1 MRKDREKESHR
12 KMENNPALME
22 KDPLLKELSLLR
34 GLLRMMHND
43 VTLEETL
50 GQALRLSREILP
62 FDCAFIYFLDG
73 EGHDLVLRATSN
85 IYPHAV
91 GQVVL
96 RMGEGVTGWVAREM
110 SPVIISEKAWMDPR
124 FKMFQVFE
132 EEQYEAF
139 LSVPLVV
146 KDILLGVVNFQFRKT
161 YVPSDEDLELVT
173 LLAQELSLVIHHL
186 LLFEDARKKA
196 RQIEA
201 LSQVS
206 QSIASNRYLEEIL
219 HLIVTVT
226 AEMTN
231 SNLCS
236 IMIHDPEEGLVIRA
250 TQTLSQEYRNK
261 PPIKIGE
268 SISGIVFRDATPI
281 QVEDVQKDPRYSFKD
296 LARKENLV
304 SLLSVPMMI
313 KNRAIGVINVYT
325 SQPHLFSQDEIKV
338 LQSVANQAAIA
349 WENTGLLQR
358 NLEMEE
364 ALESRKKIDR
374 AKAILMK
381 ANRISE
387 DEAYR
392 LLQKKSMNIRKSMK
406 EIAEAILLAHDMKI
420 DS

>member
-1 MRKDREKESHR
+1 MKKDHDKDVLR
-12 KMENNPALME
+12 KMENNPSLME
-22 KDPLLKELSLLR
+22 KDPLFKELDLLR
-34 GLLRMMHND
+34 GLLRMMHSNGS
-43 VTLEETL
+43 LEETL
-50 GQALRLSREILP
+50 GQALRISRDILP

-85 IYPHAV
+85 IYPQAV
-91 GQVVL
+91 GQVIL

-110 SPVIISEKAWMDPR
+110 SPVIISEKAWVDPR

-139 LSVPLVV
+139 LSLPLVV
-146 KDILLGVVNFQFRKT
+146 KDILLGVVNFQFRKPF
-161 YVPSDEDLELVT
+161 VPSDDDLELLT
-173 LLAQELSLVIHHL
+173 LLTQELALVIHHL

-250 TQTLSQEYRNK
+250 TQTLSQEYRSK

-281 QVEDVQKDPRYSFKD
+281 QVEDVQRDPRYSFKD

-325 SQPHLFSQDEIKV
+325 SHPHHFSNDEIKV

-374 AKAILMK
+374 AKALLMK
-381 ANRISE
+381 SNGISE

-420 DS
+420 DT

>member
-1 MRKDREKESHR
+1 
-12 KMENNPALME
+12 
-22 KDPLLKELSLLR
+22 
-34 GLLRMMHND
+34 
-43 VTLEETL
+43 
-50 GQALRLSREILP
+50 
-62 FDCAFIYFLDG
+62 
-73 EGHDLVLRATSN
+73 
-85 IYPHAV
+85 
-91 GQVVL
+91 
-96 RMGEGVTGWVAREM
+96 MGEGVTGWVAREM

-381 ANRISE
+381 ANRITE

>member
-325 SQPHLFSQDEIKV
+325 SQSHLFSQDEIKV

>member
-1 MRKDREKESHR
+1 MRKEREKEIRH
-12 KMENNPALME
+12 KMENNPSLME
-22 KDPLLKELSLLR
+22 KDPLLKELGLLR

-43 VTLEETL
+43 VALEETL
-50 GQALRLSREILP
+50 GQALRLSRDILP
-62 FDCAFIYFLDG
+62 FDCAFIYFVDG

-91 GQVVL
+91 GQVAL

-124 FKMFQVFE
+124 FKMFQIFE

-146 KDILLGVVNFQFRKT
+146 KDILLGVVNFQFRKP
-161 YVPSDEDLELVT
+161 YIPSDEDLELVT
-173 LLAQELSLVIHHL
+173 LLTQELSLVIQHL

-201 LSQVS
+201 LAQVS

-313 KNRAIGVINVYT
+313 KSRAIGVINVYT

>member
-1 MRKDREKESHR
+1 
-12 KMENNPALME
+12 MENNPALME

>member
-381 ANRISE
+381 ANRITE